1 MKTPETYRIIERNKP
16 DNFARMDP
24 AMKRALEHDI
34 AGTRAIRD
42 RVPEA
47 AANERLLYRLAR
59 RQWNEN
65 PPPVF
70 GKQDFVLEGPH
81 GRLRVRLYRADGIE
95 NNPCILFFHGGGFMV
110 GDVDTHDGIAS
121 RLCAYSG
128 ANVVS
133 VEYQLAPEYTHPVQL
148 EESVFVT
155 DYVRENAGLF
165 HIDPQR
171 LAYAGDSAGAFL
183 SLCTYLHLR
192 DMGRDVSFVKTLLL
206 YYGTVGLADSASRRL
221 YGGDWDG
228 MTFYDLDRYEDV
240 FFGGDKSV
248 GALIDRDFTE
258 PMPAT
263 YILACG
269 LDPLL
274 DDSRVLYEIL
284 CAKGHTAELSVKEGY
299 VHGFLHYSGMLP
311 GAEEAIKES
320 AEFFKRRIGKA
331 GA

>member
-16 DNFARMDP
+16 DNFALMDP
-24 AMKRALEHDI
+24 AMKRALERDM
-34 AGTRAIRD
+34 AGTEAVKHS
-42 RVPEA
+42 VPEA
-47 AANERLLYRLAR
+47 AKDERLLYQLAR

-65 PPPVF
+65 PPPVYE
-70 GKQDFVLEGPH
+70 KRDFILDGPH
-81 GRLRVRLYRADGIE
+81 GKLRVRLYRGDGGE
-95 NNPCILFFHGGGFMV
+95 HNPCILFFHGGGFMV

-121 RLCAYSG
+121 RLCAYGG

-133 VEYQLAPEYTHPVQL
+133 VEYQLAPEYTYPAQL
-148 EESVFVT
+148 EESAFAT
-155 DYVRENAGLF
+155 KYVRENAALF

-171 LAYAGDSAGAFL
+171 VAYAGDSAGAFL

-192 DMGRDVSFVKTLLL
+192 DTGGDVSFIKSLLL
-206 YYGTVGLADSASRRL
+206 YYGTVGLSDSASMRL

-228 MTFYDLDRYEDV
+228 MAFRDLDRYRDV
-240 FFGGDKSV
+240 FFGNNTDAGT
-248 GALIDRDFTE
+248 LIDRDFTG

-284 CAKGHTAELSVKEGY
+284 CAKGHTAELSIMEGY
-299 VHGFLHYSGMLP
+299 VHGFLHYSSILP
-311 GAEEAIKES
+311 GAEDAIKKS
-320 AEFFKRRIGKA
+320 AEFFNRQAGKP